1 MNQNESRLQK
11 LGGDLN
17 SVNNNE
23 DENIKIGLEIHCQ
36 LTKLETK
43 LFCGCFSNYRNIKP
57 NENTCPICL
66 GLPGSLPLLNKKA
79 VEYASMMCIS
89 LNCSIPEKIAFYR
102 KNYFYPDL
110 PKNFQITQYN
120 SYEISSIGYDG
131 FISYKENDDDDVDAT

>member
-1 MNQNESRLQK
+1 MTRAESDIHQMGISL
-11 LGGDLN
+11 
-17 SVNNNE
+17 NNNDDNGNVDGNGNV

-36 LTKLETK
+36 LTRLDTK
-43 LFCGCFSNYRNIKP
+43 LFCGCFSNYRDIKP

-79 VEYASMMCIS
+79 VEYASMICIS
-89 LNCSIPEKIAFYR
+89 LNCNIPEKITFYR

-120 SYEISSIGYDG
+120 SYELSSIGY
-131 FISYKENDDDDVDAT
+131 